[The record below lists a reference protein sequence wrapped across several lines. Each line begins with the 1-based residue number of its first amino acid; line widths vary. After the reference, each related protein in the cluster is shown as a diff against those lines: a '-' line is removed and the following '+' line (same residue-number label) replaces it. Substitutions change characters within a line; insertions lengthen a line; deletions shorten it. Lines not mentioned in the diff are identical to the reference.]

1 MSEGTTHNGGGRPRL
16 VLSLGGSVEL
26 PAGAGPVVQPE
37 FALDTDRVVI
47 GGGPDADLRL
57 DGLDAVHAEIW
68 HDENDDYV
76 VVDRARSHATR
87 VDGDP
92 VVERALHTGDRIEL
106 GPYTLVFVRDE
117 RADHLR
123 PYGGR
128 QGGELAVQ
136 EAQPPPA

>member
-1 MSEGTTHNGGGRPRL
+1 MSVGTTDNGGGRPRL
-16 VLSLGGSVEL
+16 VMSLGGSVEL
-26 PAGAGPVVQPE
+26 PAGSGPVVQPE
-37 FALDTDRVVI
+37 FELVADRVRI

-57 DGLDAVHAEIW
+57 DGLDDLHAEIW
-68 HDENDDYV
+68 HDEHDEYV
-76 VVDRARSHATR
+76 VVDRARERPTR

-106 GPYTLVFVRDE
+106 GPYVLVFVRDE

-128 QGGELAVQ
+128 QGGELSVQ
-136 EAQPPPA
+136 RAQPPPD

>member
-1 MSEGTTHNGGGRPRL
+1 MSEGTTHQGGGRPRL

-26 PAGAGPVVQPE
+26 PDGAGPIVQPE
-37 FALDTDRVVI
+37 FALVADRVRI

-57 DGLDAVHAEIW
+57 EGLDDLHAEIW
-68 HDENDDYV
+68 HDDRDQYV
-76 VVDRARSHATR
+76 VIDRARARATR

-106 GPYTLVFVRDE
+106 GPYVLVFVRDE
-117 RADHLR
+117 QADHLR

-128 QGGELAVQ
+128 QGGEFSVQ
-136 EAQPPPA
+136 RAQPPPK

>member
-1 MSEGTTHNGGGRPRL
+1 MSEGTSNHGGGRARL

-47 GGGPDADLRL
+47 GGGPAADLRL
-57 DGLDAVHAEIW
+57 DGLDDVHAEVW
-68 HDENDDYV
+68 HDENDAYV
-76 VVDRARSHATR
+76 VVDRARSRATR

-92 VVERALHTGDRIEL
+92 VVERTLHTGDRVEL

-117 RADHLR
+117 PR
-123 PYGGR
+123 
-128 QGGELAVQ
+128 
-136 EAQPPPA
+136 